1 MNKKVKQIISLM
13 AVFGCVAIA
22 SSSCGKK
29 DPNSPGVEFMPD
41 MYRSPS
47 LETNM
52 AYVTIEN
59 GKETGDTLQAN
70 RLPVA
75 GTIPRGF
82 MPYPYNND
90 TAGYANAGRYL
101 RNPFPSNAANLAE
114 GEALYGKFCVH
125 CHGTGGEADGL
136 VAAKLSGP
144 PPSYKGPVLMALPE
158 GKMFHSIY
166 FGKGIMGSHS
176 SQLSKAEIWKVVLH
190 IQKLQHPNG
199 VEVAAAPV
207 ADSAATVAAA
217 VKVDEAKVVE
227 HK

>member
-22 SSSCGKK
+22 STSCGKK

-52 AYVTIEN
+52 AYVTIVN

-70 RLPVA
+70 RLPVD

-82 MPYPYNND
+82 MPYPYGND

-101 RNPFPSNAANLAE
+101 RNPFSSNAANLAE
-114 GEALYGKFCVH
+114 GEELYGKFCVH

-144 PPSYKGPVLMALPE
+144 PPSYKGPALMALPD

-166 FGKGIMGSHS
+166 YGKGIMGSHS
-176 SQLSKAEIWKVVLH
+176 SLVSKAEIWKIILH
-190 IQKLQHPNG
+190 IKKLQYPNG

-207 ADSAATVAAA
+207 ADSTATP
-217 VKVDEAKVVE
+217 AK
-227 HK
+227 

>member
-1 MNKKVKQIISLM
+1 M
-13 AVFGCVAIA
+13 AVFGCVTIG
-22 SSSCGKK
+22 STSCGKK

-52 AYVTIEN
+52 GYVTIVN

-75 GTIPRGF
+75 GTIARGF
-82 MPYPYNND
+82 MPYPYAND

-101 RNPFPSNAANLAE
+101 HNPLAKNAANLAE

-125 CHGTGGEADGL
+125 CHGAGGEADGL

-144 PPSYKGPVLMALPE
+144 PPSYKSAALMALPE
-158 GKMFHSIY
+158 GKMFHSITY
-166 FGKGIMGSHS
+166 GKGIMGAHNS
-176 SQLSKAEIWKVVLH
+176 LLDKAEIWKVVMY

-199 VEVAAAPV
+199 IETAAPV
-207 ADSAATVAAA
+207 ADSAATAAI
-217 VKVDEAKVVE
+217 KVEE

>member
-1 MNKKVKQIISLM
+1 MNKKLKQIVSLM

-29 DPNSPGVEFMPD
+29 NPNSPGNEFMPD

-52 AYVTIEN
+52 AYVTMEDG
-59 GKETGDTLQAN
+59 GKLTKDTLQAN
-70 RLPVA
+70 RMPAA

-82 MPYPYNND
+82 MPYPYAND

-101 RNPFPSNAANLAE
+101 HNPLSRTAANLAE

-125 CHGTGGEADGL
+125 CHGAGGEADGL

-166 FGKGIMGSHS
+166 YGKNLMGAHAP
-176 SQLSKAEIWKVVLH
+176 LVSKEEIWKIVLH

-199 VEVAAAPV
+199 METAAPAP
-207 ADSAATVAAA
+207 ADSAAAP
-217 VKVDEAKVVE
+217 AKVVA
-227 HK
+227 HN

>member
-1 MNKKVKQIISLM
+1 M
-13 AVFGCVAIA
+13 AVLGCVAIA
-22 SSSCGKK
+22 STSCEKK
-29 DPNSPGVEFMPD
+29 DKNSPGVEFMPD

-59 GKETGDTLQAN
+59 GVETGDTLQAN
-70 RLPVA
+70 RMPVA

-82 MPYPYNND
+82 MPYPYTND
-90 TAGYANAGRYL
+90 TSGYANAGRYL

-114 GEALYGKFCVH
+114 GEELYVKFCTH
-125 CHGTGGEADGL
+125 CHGATGGADGL
-136 VAAKLSGP
+136 VAAKLSGA
-144 PPSYKGPVLMALPE
+144 PPSYTGPVLMALSE

-166 FGKGIMGSHS
+166 YGKGIMGAHAP
-176 SQLSKAEIWKVVLH
+176 LVSKAEIWKIILH

-207 ADSAATVAAA
+207 VDSVSKGA
-217 VKVDEAKVVE
+217 AKVPA